1 MQMKCEFIKNIQG
14 LITTLLGESYK
25 SITLGRSKA
34 MLRNKKGFTLIEL
47 MIVVA
52 IIGILAAV
60 AIPAY
65 GNYTRKAK
73 VTEVTN
79 AMGAVGNAAIEYFQ
93 DKGVYPALASQTE
106 IQNTLGMQIP
116 TTYVS
121 AANVT
126 GGATNSVIT
135 VFFNTTIHSSFGSKT
150 MTLTAQQGAKATWGP
165 GANSVGV
172 NYIPKN

>member
-1 MQMKCEFIKNIQG
+1 MVN
-14 LITTLLGESYK
+14 
-25 SITLGRSKA
+25 
-34 MLRNKKGFTLIEL
+34 NKKGFTLIEL

-79 AMGAVGNAAIEYFQ
+79 AMGAVGNACMEYYQ
-93 DKGVYPALASQTE
+93 DKGQYPTLAGQTE

-116 TTYVS
+116 TSYVS
-121 AANVT
+121 AASVT
-126 GGATNSVIT
+126 GGASNAVITVIFNSVID
-135 VFFNTTIHSSFGSKT
+135 SSFDHKT
-150 MTLTAQQGAKATWGP
+150 MRLTAQQGAKGTWSGGTNP
-165 GANSVGV
+165 IGV
-172 NYIPKN
+172 NYMPKN